1 MYGYG
6 YCTIAAAV
14 VYPPPQPSCRRASQ
28 RRRQQPRSHRPAAA
42 GGASTGPVAGLMASG
57 TAQPKQAKVRFRSA
71 VHKAVVVGHARDH
84 AGPSSR
90 RVYGGNVVGAKEV

>member
-1 MYGYG
+1 MQVGLG
-6 YCTIAAAV
+6 V
-14 VYPPPQPSCRRASQ
+14 QPGRGQ
-28 RRRQQPRSHRPAAA
+28 AA
-42 GGASTGPVAGLMASG
+42 GTGPVAGLMASG